1 MRKVEYD
8 PILMG
13 ERILEK
19 RKECNYSQEKVAE
32 KLNVSPNSISRYEN
46 GTRDVPIDIL
56 VEMSNL
62 YGVSMDYLVTGVCPA
77 DGEEMDKDLLE
88 MIMKYTPR
96 QRAVVVNV
104 LKNVNEAF
112 NVGA

>member
-1 MRKVEYD
+1 MRRINYD

-13 ERILEK
+13 ERILQK
-19 RKECNYSQEKVAE
+19 RKECNYSQELVAE

-46 GTRDVPIDIL
+46 GTRDGS
-56 VEMSNL
+56 EMNR
-62 YGVSMDYLVTGVCPA
+62 
-77 DGEEMDKDLLE
+77 DLLE

-112 NVGA
+112 HVGV

>member
-1 MRKVEYD
+1 MRRINYD

-13 ERILEK
+13 ERILQK
-19 RKECNYSQEKVAE
+19 RKECNYSQELVAE

-46 GTRDVPIDIL
+46 GTRDIPIDIL

-62 YGVSMDYLVTGVCPA
+62 YGVSMDYLVTGECPT
-77 DGEEMDKDLLE
+77 DGSEMNSDLLE

-112 NVGA
+112 HVGV